1 MSNLGQTRESAK
13 PSLSARIGGVSLCY
27 VPLVY
32 SVFRTAWRD
41 TTQGIH
47 FHCTLSHR
55 RQSEGFLLVFI
66 LSRVTLVGAILLFC
80 AAEAGIVSIRST
92 LLALGCS
99 FECDAGSADLPLTS
113 SGFTKRRLVQG
124 TIILRPGA
132 TSRFPPQPADRRHSH
147 TRQGF
152 HKAAAPD
159 DQAILSVL
167 TATLDDFHRDF

>member
-32 SVFRTAWRD
+32 SIFRTAWRD